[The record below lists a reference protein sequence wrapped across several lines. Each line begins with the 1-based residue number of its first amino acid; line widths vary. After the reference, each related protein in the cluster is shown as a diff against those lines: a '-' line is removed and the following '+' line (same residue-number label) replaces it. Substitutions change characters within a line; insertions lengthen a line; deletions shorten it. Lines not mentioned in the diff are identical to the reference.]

1 MNNFL
6 GISAIFLDVDGVLN
20 QYNHHERKRRHR
32 IHKASGFKEELD
44 TFNPAKK
51 KIQKLASIV
60 KRHSVDVYIFSAWSS
75 ERLQPFLPFTLKGDT
90 IKRMTNVIDLMTQY
104 KQNIL
109 IEDEYKTELFGKD
122 RLPLPKGLTLMKV
135 NGDFGM
141 IKKDFVKLNNFLGYY
156 K

>member
-1 MNNFL
+1 MINLL
-6 GISAIFLDVDGVLN
+6 GTSAIFLDIDGVLN
-20 QYNHHERKRRHR
+20 QYNHHERKRRHN

-51 KIQKLASIV
+51 KIQQLSAV
-60 KRHSVDVYIFSAWSS
+60 VNRYNVDVYVFSAWSS

-90 IKRMTNVIDLMTQY
+90 IKRMTNVIDLMVKY

-122 RLPLPKGLTLMKV
+122 RLPLPKGLTLMKI

-141 IKKDFVKLNNFLGYY
+141 VKKDYTKLNRLLKGV